1 MGRHRS
7 TNTCSRQ
14 EQLFGTAS
22 CLTDTIT
29 TMDGTR
35 DEGTAAT
42 PAGLEHRHLR
52 RALEF
57 AVAIA
62 REGQKLR
69 PPLKYPAAFK
79 PYLKQSRLPST
90 ALGPLRRVM
99 EADDGFRARI
109 GAGAVPELV
118 DPIGILWLQRPE
130 GWTDGVSRLLTDAAE
145 EASRADTAVALH
157 REVRKR
163 EAAEQVAKRARVE
176 VVSLE
181 ARLTALTDEI
191 DQLRADLVK
200 AHDATIEAR
209 AELIDARNE
218 ARHSNDRATAA
229 ASKLARAETER
240 AAAVAARQSA
250 EGVRDSVIA
259 DRAAAVVEAAELAS
273 LTALAQELAEQLAA
287 LNGPPADRK
296 RPGAAPRRRA
306 LPLPGGVAGDSDA
319 ATEFLIRS
327 GASVLIDGYNV
338 AKLGWPALELEM
350 QRQVL
355 LDAVENVARRYGS
368 DLTVVFDGATVIGA
382 SSDQRRLV
390 RVVFSP
396 EGVIADDVIRS
407 EVARL
412 PVTRHVVVV
421 TNDKEVVTD
430 VRAMGAN
437 TVSSNRF
444 LALAKR

>member
-14 EQLFGTAS
+14 EQLFGAVSNSTG
-22 CLTDTIT
+22 TIT
-29 TMDGTR
+29 TMDGAQH
-35 DEGTAAT
+35 DDAAAT
-42 PAGLEHRHLR
+42 PAALEHRHLR
-52 RALEF
+52 KALEF

-79 PYLKQSRLPST
+79 PYIKLSRLPST
-90 ALGPLRRVM
+90 ALGPLRRIM
-99 EADDGFRARI
+99 EADDAFRARI

-118 DPIGILWLQRPE
+118 DPIGILWLQRPD
-130 GWTDGVSRLLTDAAE
+130 GWVETISRLVADATD
-145 EASRADTAVALH
+145 EASRADAAGELH

-163 EAAEQVAKRARVE
+163 EAAEQVAKRSRVE
-176 VVSLE
+176 VVALE
-181 ARLTALTDEI
+181 ARLASLTGEI
-191 DQLRADLVK
+191 DQLRADLIK
-200 AHDATIEAR
+200 AHESNIEAR
-209 AELIDARNE
+209 AELVDARNE
-218 ARHSNDRATAA
+218 ARHANDRATAA
-229 ASKLARAETER
+229 ASKLARAESDR

-259 DRAAAVVEAAELAS
+259 DRAAAVVEASELAG
-273 LTALAQELAEQLAA
+273 LAAVAQELAERLAA

-296 RPGAAPRRRA
+296 RPGRAPRRRA
-306 LPLPGGVAGDSDA
+306 LPLPGGVAGDSEA
-319 ATEFLIRS
+319 ATEYLVRS

-368 DLTVVFDGATVIGA
+368 DLTVVFDGAGVIGA
-382 SSDQRRLV
+382 SADQRRLV
-390 RVVFSP
+390 RVVYSP
-396 EGVIADDVIRS
+396 DGVIADDVIRF

-412 PVTRHVVVV
+412 PATRHVVVV
-421 TNDKEVVTD
+421 TNDKEVLTD

-437 TVSSNRF
+437 TVSSDRF
-444 LALAKR
+444 VSLAKR